1 MYFTKHSDEEVQ
13 TKAIIGLGKLS
24 LNFIIV
30 LVVWAV
36 EHILKHC
43 ESKQLIYLSMFLIAV
58 GSGI

>member
-30 LVVWAV
+30 LVVWEV
-36 EHILKHC
+36 EQVLKYC
-43 ESKQLIYLSMFLIAV
+43 ESILFIYLCMFLFIV
-58 GSGI
+58 GSAV